1 MINVEQIGARA
12 KEASKILAIKSTK
25 IKNDALLNIAQA
37 IEENRT
43 AILESNKVDIKNAIE
58 TNYKAAFIERLTLND
73 KRIDDIIKAVKYL
86 VELDDPCGKTL
97 SGTTRPNG
105 LVINKVAIPL
115 GVIGMIYESR
125 PNVTVDAA
133 TLCLKAGNACVLR
146 GGKETINTNKTL
158 ADIMRSSIE
167 KTGLPKDCIILIE
180 STEREHTNKL
190 MKLNEYIDVL
200 IPRGS
205 ERLIHAVIENSTV
218 PVIATG
224 LGNCH
229 TYIDYNADIEMAVRI
244 AHNAKNSRPSVCNAM
259 ETLLVHKDIAKEALP
274 KIKVKMDEYNTELRC
289 CAQSLEILK
298 GGKNVIAATEE
309 DYATEYEDYIL
320 AVKVVSDVDEAIE
333 HINKYAT
340 AHSEAIVTNDYE
352 NSRKFTT
359 LIDSSTVYVNASTRF
374 TDGGEFG
381 LGAEIGIS
389 TQKLHA
395 RGPMGLD
402 SLTTVKYI
410 IQGNGQIRK

>member
-1 MINVEQIGARA
+1 MINMKQIGIHAR
-12 KEASKILAIKSTK
+12 EAAKILSNQSTQV
-25 IKNDALLNIAQA
+25 KNEALLNIANA
-37 IEENRT
+37 IDKNREV
-43 AILESNKVDIKNAIE
+43 ILRSNTIDIKNAIK
-58 TNYKAAFIERLTLND
+58 TNYKSAFIERLTLND
-73 KRIDDIIKAVKYL
+73 KRLDDIIKAIKYL
-86 VELDDPCGKTL
+86 IELDDPCGKII
-97 SGTTRPNG
+97 SGSTRPNG
-105 LVINKVAIPL
+105 LKIKKISVPL

-133 TLCLKAGNACVLR
+133 TLCLKSGNACILR

-158 ADIMRSSIE
+158 ADIMRSAICQA
-167 KTGLPKDCIILIE
+167 GLSSDCIILLE
-180 STEREHTNKL
+180 STDRIYAEEM
-190 MKLNEYIDVL
+190 MKLNDYIDVL

-205 ERLIHAVIENSTV
+205 GRLIHTVIENSTV

-229 TYIDYNADIEMAVRI
+229 TYIDYNADLEMAVSI
-244 AHNAKNSRPSVCNAM
+244 ADNAKNSRPSVCNAM
-259 ETLLVHKDIAKEALP
+259 ETLLLHKDIANKALP
-274 KIKVKMDEYNTELRC
+274 KIKKTMDEYDTQLRC
-289 CAQSLEILK
+289 CPISLEILK
-298 GGKNVIAATEE
+298 GQKNVTAATEE

-352 NSRKFTT
+352 NSRKFTEK
-359 LIDSSTVYVNASTRF
+359 IDSSTVYVNASTRF

-402 SLTTVKYI
+402 ALTTVKFI
-410 IQGNGQIRK
+410 VEGCGQIR

>member
-1 MINVEQIGARA
+1 MINIEQIGLRA
-12 KEASKILAIKSTK
+12 KEASKILASKSTK
-25 IKNDALLNIAQA
+25 VKNDALLNIAAA
-37 IEENRT
+37 IEENRE
-43 AILESNKVDIKNAIE
+43 AIIESNKIDIKNAIE
-58 TNYKAAFIERLTLND
+58 INYKAAFIERLTLND

-105 LVINKVAIPL
+105 LIINKVTIPL

-158 ADIMRSSIE
+158 ADIMREAIQ
-167 KTGLPKDCIILIE
+167 KAGLPQDCIILIE
-180 STEREHTNKL
+180 STDREHTNQL
-190 MKLNEYIDVL
+190 MKLNAYIDVL

-229 TYIDYNADIEMAVRI
+229 TYIDYNADIDMAVSI
-244 AHNAKNSRPSVCNAM
+244 ADNAKNSRPSVCNAM
-259 ETLLVHKDIAKEALP
+259 ETLLVHKDIAKDVLP
-274 KIKVKMDEYNTELRC
+274 LIKVKMDEHNTELRC
-289 CAQSLEILK
+289 CPISLEILK
-298 GGKNVIAATEE
+298 GGKNVTSATEE

-320 AVKVVSDVDEAIE
+320 AVKVVNDVDEAIA

-340 AHSEAIVTNDYE
+340 AHSEAIITNDYE
-352 NSRKFTT
+352 NSRKFTS

-402 SLTTVKYI
+402 ALTTVKYI
-410 IQGNGQIRK
+410 IQGSGQIR

>member
-1 MINVEQIGARA
+1 MINIEQIGARA
-12 KEASKILAIKSTK
+12 KEASKILAAKSTK
-25 IKNDALLNIAQA
+25 VKNDALLNIAVA
-37 IEENRT
+37 IEENRE
-43 AILESNKVDIKNAIE
+43 AIIESNKIDIKNAIE

-73 KRIDDIIKAVKYL
+73 KRIDDITKAVKYL

-105 LVINKVAIPL
+105 LIINKVTIPL

-158 ADIMRSSIE
+158 ADIMRSAIE
-167 KTGLPKDCIILIE
+167 KAGLPQDCIILIE
-180 STEREHTNKL
+180 STDREHTNQL
-190 MKLNEYIDVL
+190 MKLNSYIDVL

-229 TYIDYNADIEMAVRI
+229 TYIDYNADIDMAVAI
-244 AHNAKNSRPSVCNAM
+244 ADNAKNSRPSVCNAM
-259 ETLLVHKDIAKEALP
+259 ETLLVHKDIARKVLP
-274 KIKVKMDEYNTELRC
+274 LIKVKMDEHNTEMRC
-289 CAQSLEILK
+289 CPISLEILK
-298 GGKNVIAATEE
+298 GGKNVTPTTEE

-320 AVKVVSDVDEAIE
+320 TVKVVSDVDEAIA

-352 NSRKFTT
+352 NSRKFTS

-402 SLTTVKYI
+402 ALTTVKYI
-410 IQGNGQIRK
+410 IQGSGQIR

>member
-1 MINVEQIGARA
+1 MINIEQIGLRA
-12 KEASKILAIKSTK
+12 KEASKILAAKSTK
-25 IKNDALLNIAQA
+25 AKNDALLNIAQA
-37 IEENRT
+37 IEENREV
-43 AILESNKVDIKNAIE
+43 ILKSNEIDIKNAVD

-105 LVINKVAIPL
+105 LIINKVTIPL

-158 ADIMRSSIE
+158 ADVMRSAVE
-167 KTGLPKDCIILIE
+167 KAGLPKDCIILIE
-180 STEREHTNKL
+180 STEREHTNRL
-190 MKLNEYIDVL
+190 MKLNAYIDVL

-205 ERLIHAVIENSTV
+205 GRLIHAVIENSTV

-229 TYIDYNADIEMAVRI
+229 TYIDYNADVDMAVNI
-244 AHNAKNSRPSVCNAM
+244 ADNAKNSRPSVCNAM
-259 ETLLVHKDIAKEALP
+259 ETLLVHKDIAKQVLP
-274 KIKVKMDEYNTELRC
+274 KIKVKMDEHNTELRC
-289 CAQSLEILK
+289 CPISMEILK
-298 GGKNVIAATEE
+298 GENNIVSATEE

-320 AVKVVSDVDEAIE
+320 TVKVVNDVDEAIA

-340 AHSEAIVTNDYE
+340 AHSEAIVTNNYE
-352 NSRKFTT
+352 NSRKFIS

-402 SLTTVKYI
+402 ALTTVKYI
-410 IQGNGQIRK
+410 IHGSGQIR

>member
-1 MINVEQIGARA
+1 MINMQQIGARA
-12 KEASKILAIKSTK
+12 KEASKIIAAKSTK
-25 IKNDALLNIAQA
+25 AKNDALISIANA
-37 IEENRT
+37 IEENRQT
-43 AILESNKVDIKNAIE
+43 ILKSNNIDIKNAVD
-58 TNYKAAFIERLTLND
+58 TGYKAAFIERLTLND
-73 KRIDDIIKAVKYL
+73 KRLDDIIKAVKY
-86 VELDDPCGKTL
+86 VAELDDPCGKTL

-105 LVINKVAIPL
+105 LVINKVTIPL

-133 TLCLKAGNACVLR
+133 TLCLKAGNACILR

-158 ADIMRSSIE
+158 ADIMRGAVE
-167 KTGLPKDCIILIE
+167 KAGLPKDCIILIE
-180 STEREHTNKL
+180 STERSHTNEL
-190 MKLNEYIDVL
+190 MKLNKYIDVL

-205 ERLIHAVIENSTV
+205 GRLISAVVENSTI

-229 TYIDYNADIEMAVRI
+229 TYIDYDADIDMAVSI
-244 AHNAKNSRPSVCNAM
+244 ADNAKNSRPSVCNAM
-259 ETLLVHKDIAKEALP
+259 ETLLVHKDIAKKVLP
-274 KIKVKMDEYNTELRC
+274 KIKEKMDKYGTQLRC
-289 CAQSLEILK
+289 CPYCLEILK
-298 GGKNVIAATEE
+298 GYDNVIAAAEE

-320 AVKVVSDVDEAIE
+320 AVKAVDNVEQAIE

-352 NSRKFTT
+352 NSRKF
-359 LIDSSTVYVNASTRF
+359 ISYVDSSTVYVNASTRF

-395 RGPMGLD
+395 RGPMGLEA
-402 SLTTVKYI
+402 LTTVKYI
-410 IQGNGQIRK
+410 IHGSGQIR

>member
-1 MINVEQIGARA
+1 MINIEHIGARA
-12 KEASKILAIKSTK
+12 KEASKILASKSTK
-25 IKNDALLNIAQA
+25 VKNDALLNIAAA
-37 IEENRT
+37 IEENRD
-43 AILESNKVDIKNAIE
+43 AIIESNKIDIKNAIE
-58 TNYKAAFIERLTLND
+58 TNYKASFIERLTLTD

-105 LVINKVAIPL
+105 LIINKVTIPL

-158 ADIMRSSIE
+158 ADIMRAAVV
-167 KTGLPKDCIILIE
+167 KAGLPKDCIILIE
-180 STEREHTNKL
+180 STEREHTNQL

-205 ERLIHAVIENSTV
+205 GRLIHAVIENSTV

-229 TYIDYNADIEMAVRI
+229 TYIDYNADIDMAVAI
-244 AHNAKNSRPSVCNAM
+244 ADNAKNSRPSVCNAM
-259 ETLLVHKDIAKEALP
+259 ETLLVHKDIAKEVLP
-274 KIKVKMDEYNTELRC
+274 LIKEKMDEHNTELRC
-289 CAQSLEILK
+289 CPVSLEILK
-298 GGKNVIAATEE
+298 GGKNVTPATEE

-320 AVKVVSDVDEAIE
+320 AVKVVNDVDEAIA

-352 NSRKFTT
+352 NSRKFTS

-402 SLTTVKYI
+402 ALTTVKYI
-410 IQGNGQIRK
+410 IHGSGQIR

>member
-1 MINVEQIGARA
+1 MINIEQIGLRA
-12 KEASKILAIKSTK
+12 KEASKILASKSTK
-25 IKNDALLNIAQA
+25 VKNDALLNIAAA
-37 IEENRT
+37 IEENRE
-43 AILESNKVDIKNAIE
+43 AIIESNKIDIKKAVE

-73 KRIDDIIKAVKYL
+73 KRIDDIIKAVRYL

-105 LVINKVAIPL
+105 LIINKVTIPL

-158 ADIMRSSIE
+158 ADIMREAIQ
-167 KTGLPKDCIILIE
+167 KAGLPQDCIILIE
-180 STEREHTNKL
+180 STDREHTNQL
-190 MKLNEYIDVL
+190 MKLNAYIDVL

-205 ERLIHAVIENSTV
+205 GRLIHAVIENSTV

-229 TYIDYNADIEMAVRI
+229 TYIDYNADIDMAVSI
-244 AHNAKNSRPSVCNAM
+244 ADNAKNSRPSVCNAM
-259 ETLLVHKDIAKEALP
+259 ETLLVHRDIAKKVLP
-274 KIKVKMDEYNTELRC
+274 LIKVKMDEHNTEMRC
-289 CAQSLEILK
+289 CPLSLEILK
-298 GGKNVIAATEE
+298 GGKNVVPATEE

-320 AVKVVSDVDEAIE
+320 AVKIVSDVDEAIA

-352 NSRKFTT
+352 NSRKFTS

-402 SLTTVKYI
+402 ALTTVKYI
-410 IQGNGQIRK
+410 IQGSGQIR